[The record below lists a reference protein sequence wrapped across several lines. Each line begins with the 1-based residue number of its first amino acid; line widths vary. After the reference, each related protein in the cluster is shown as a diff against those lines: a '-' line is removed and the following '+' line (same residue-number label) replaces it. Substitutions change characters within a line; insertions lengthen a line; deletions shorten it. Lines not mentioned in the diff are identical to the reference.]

1 MYRIK
6 GEFRNDDVSF
16 SDSNFSLS
24 DIGLGFGEIIHP
36 LDGTVNG
43 ESAKLELKFTPAT
56 VGSFSGNAKFC
67 DHTEPNFCFE
77 IPLKGEGIN

>member
-24 DIGLGFGEIIHP
+24 DIGLGADGQVVYP
-36 LDGTVNG
+36 LNGKVNG
-43 ESAKLELKFTPAT
+43 YAKVELKFTPAT